1 MATFPM
7 WRPPRL
13 QLVQGSLALFAL
25 ALVVRAAQVQL
36 FQADAWRHRAQ
47 RQQFAAADV
56 PAPRGNI
63 FDVSGVPLAQS
74 RPTTRLR
81 VAPKELKD
89 RAATARALTKLG
101 VPREWVARATDPG
114 RAWVVIPGAY
124 LPGDAAAV
132 THMRGVYAEPGIE
145 RVYTQ
150 REAMRRLVGVVD
162 ARGVAVDGLELTLDS
177 LLKGEERVTRL
188 ARDSHGARIDA
199 PDDDAPEAGADV
211 VLTINQSLQEISERA
226 LADALVGTKADGG
239 DIVIIDPHDGEIR
252 AMASRRTDP
261 RSAGSPAVS
270 EPFEPGSTLKPLLA
284 SRLLQ
289 LQRAR
294 PDEIVNTENGTFV
307 LDGRTITDE
316 HKKPAMTLED
326 VIRYSSNIGIVKF
339 TSRFSPREKYDA
351 LRDFGFGMPTGVPY
365 PAEAGGTLRL
375 PKEWSRLSPASLAM
389 GYEIAVTPLQLA
401 AAYVPIANGGLLL
414 EPALIREIRTP
425 DGKVRYH
432 HEPRVIRRVMDEN
445 VAAEVRQMLEGV
457 VTGGTSTEAAMLN
470 FDVGGKSGTS
480 RRTVG
485 KHGYGAGAYTASF
498 VELFPLK
505 APQFVVLV
513 KLNNPKGDIFGGKT
527 AAPVSKIVM
536 QAALAASN
544 ASLDR
549 GKLTMRDSRDSLA
562 PLTDSTAHSPAG
574 ADDDTLPPV
583 VLAVGT
589 AHRPTAPLS
598 VPRAIPDVHGLS
610 AREAAYALHRAGF
623 RVQLDGLGSAKAM
636 VPDAGT
642 LAAPGTLVRVSAA
655 P

>member
-36 FQADAWRHRAQ
+36 LQADAWRHRAQ

-132 THMRGVYAEPGIE
+132 TRMRGVYAEPGIE

-549 GKLTMRDSRDSLA
+549 GKLTMRDARDSLA

-583 VLAVGT
+583 VLAVG
-589 AHRPTAPLS
+589 AARRPPAPLTI
-598 VPRAIPDVHGLS
+598 PRAIPDVHGLS